1 VILVTGGSG
10 QLARALE
17 AFSGGRKL
25 RRVGRPEFDFD
36 RPETV
41 THTLQSTRPSL
52 VINAAAWTA
61 VDAAE
66 SNAEAAARANHDGPA
81 LIAHYC
87 ASAGIPLIHISTDY
101 VFDGSKGA
109 PYLETDAP
117 NPIGVYGAT
126 KRAGE
131 EAVLAGCPQ
140 ALIVRTSWVF
150 ADSGKNFVLTML
162 NARRNTDRLRVVGDQ
177 RGCPTA
183 APALAAAL
191 LTAADRLSEG
201 WSHGYAGLYHACGA
215 GETTWHGLATALFE
229 EAERHGV
236 PRPQIDAIAT
246 ADWPTPVRRPADS
259 RLECGKLAR
268 VFGVR
273 LPDWRDSL
281 ADVVDRVFVRQ
292 LH

>member
-1 VILVTGGSG
+1 
-10 QLARALE
+10 
-17 AFSGGRKL
+17 
-25 RRVGRPEFDFD
+25 
-36 RPETV
+36 
-41 THTLQSTRPSL
+41 
-52 VINAAAWTA
+52 
-61 VDAAE
+61 
-66 SNAEAAARANHDGPA
+66 
-81 LIAHYC
+81 
-87 ASAGIPLIHISTDY
+87 
-101 VFDGSKGA
+101 
-109 PYLETDAP
+109 
-117 NPIGVYGAT
+117 
-126 KRAGE
+126 
-131 EAVLAGCPQ
+131 
-140 ALIVRTSWVF
+140 
-150 ADSGKNFVLTML
+150 
-162 NARRNTDRLRVVGDQ
+162 
-177 RGCPTA
+177 
-183 APALAAAL
+183 L